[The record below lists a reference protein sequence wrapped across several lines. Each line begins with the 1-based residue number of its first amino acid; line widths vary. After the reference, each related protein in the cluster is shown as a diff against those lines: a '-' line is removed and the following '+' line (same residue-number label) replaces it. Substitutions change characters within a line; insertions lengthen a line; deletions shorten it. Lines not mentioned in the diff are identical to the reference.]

1 MRTMLLAAAFL
12 AAVARIPDTAAA
24 GSSTPEAPETC
35 PPAAGELSAVVR
47 LIDPST
53 LALADGTELRFS
65 GLLPP
70 SIHDIPGKAKERLH
84 HWTPE
89 RDARQALEQL
99 TQSGRIRLSQDGATR
114 DRYGRRVAH
123 AHTEDA
129 NGMRTWLQGALV
141 EEGHARVA
149 PLPERLHCLQAL
161 LQREAVARATRKG
174 LWQNPAYA
182 IRDARDTQTL
192 TQLTGT
198 FQIIEGWVVATG
210 ASRREVFLN
219 FGRNWRWDFTAAVV
233 LPRGGDS
240 AALSTRLKAL
250 EGRYVRVRGWLVKR
264 NGPFI
269 ALAGAEAIE
278 ELPEGL
284 GSADMR

>member
-1 MRTMLLAAAFL
+1 MRARLLSNSRK
-12 AAVARIPDTAAA
+12 AVGFVCHRTVPRATAMDGGLRTPIRKMPTACAR
-24 GSSTPEAPETC
+24 GFRVRWWKRGTPP
-35 PPAAGELSAVVR
+35 
-47 LIDPST
+47 
-53 LALADGTELRFS
+53 
-65 GLLPP
+65 
-70 SIHDIPGKAKERLH
+70 
-84 HWTPE
+84 
-89 RDARQALEQL
+89 
-99 TQSGRIRLSQDGATR
+99 
-114 DRYGRRVAH
+114 
-123 AHTEDA
+123 
-129 NGMRTWLQGALV
+129 
-141 EEGHARVA
+141 VA
-149 PLPERLHCLQAL
+149 PLPNRLHYLQAL

-250 EGRYVRVRGWLVKR
+250 EGRYVGVSGWLVKR